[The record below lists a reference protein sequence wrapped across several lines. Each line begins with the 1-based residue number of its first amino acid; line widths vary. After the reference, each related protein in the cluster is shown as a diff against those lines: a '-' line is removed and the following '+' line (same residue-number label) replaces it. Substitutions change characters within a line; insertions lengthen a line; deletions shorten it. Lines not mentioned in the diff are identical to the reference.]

1 MTELKGFMNFILSG
15 PSVDC
20 KGETEFVILQAYKK
34 TVADTRKRVICASN
48 ALGTIFA
55 HGCA

>member
-1 MTELKGFMNFILSG
+1 LIARARQNLLFYRLT
-15 PSVDC
+15 
-20 KGETEFVILQAYKK
+20 KK